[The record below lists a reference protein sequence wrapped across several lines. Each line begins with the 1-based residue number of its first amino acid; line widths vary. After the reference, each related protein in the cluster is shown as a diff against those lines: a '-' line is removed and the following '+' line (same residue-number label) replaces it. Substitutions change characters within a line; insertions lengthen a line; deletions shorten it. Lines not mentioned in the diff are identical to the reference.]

1 MPTPSLIAT
10 PSIFQTHYR
19 KGLDPHIRCGR
30 PGENQSSFPLVLAHD
45 VFATFVS
52 KCETY
57 EPSDE
62 DMKFIL
68 KLSRCMCQFFDNE
81 QDRRT
86 AFQACMRE
94 YGISLTETKVFGT
107 SFTTD
112 GDARVGALPY
122 LISDAKKDFG
132 ASRGD
137 PYIQSAAHH
146 LAALQIHFG
155 EQPVDVR
162 ALPCIHIFYNGMLR
176 FPIIPPQPL
185 SSVV

>member
-1 MPTPSLIAT
+1 MQTPSLIAT
-10 PSIFQTHYR
+10 PSIFQAHYR

-30 PGENQSSFPLVLAHD
+30 PGENQSSFPLVLAHHI
-45 VFATFVS
+45 FATFVS
-52 KCETY
+52 ECETY

-68 KLSRCMCQFFDNE
+68 KLSQCMCQFFDNE
-81 QDRRT
+81 QDLRT

-94 YGISLTETKVFGT
+94 YGISLTETKISGT

-122 LISDAKKDFG
+122 LISEAKKDLG
-132 ASRGD
+132 AARGD
-137 PYIQSAAHH
+137 PYIQSAAYH
-146 LAALQIHFG
+146 LAALQIQCRG
-155 EQPVDVR
+155 KPEDVR
-162 ALPCIHIFYNGMLR
+162 ALPCIHIFYNGTLR

-185 SSVV
+185 